1 MCTVH
6 FGQFIGSTG
15 ATDEKKIIKDEII
28 KAVMGVEQTA
38 KITTVYI

>member
-1 MCTVH
+1 MER
-6 FGQFIGSTG
+6 FGLFIGNIG
-15 ATDEKKIIKDEII
+15 LIEEKKKQNRMI